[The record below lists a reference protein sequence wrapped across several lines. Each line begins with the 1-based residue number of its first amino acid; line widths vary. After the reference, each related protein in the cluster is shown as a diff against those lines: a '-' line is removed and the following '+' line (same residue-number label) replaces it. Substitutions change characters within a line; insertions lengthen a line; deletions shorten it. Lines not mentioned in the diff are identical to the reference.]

1 MRIVVTSVFVE
12 DQEKALS
19 FYTEVLGFQKKTDV
33 PLGEDRWLTVVS
45 PEEPEGVELLLEP
58 SGHPAVNPFKQALVG
73 DGIPFASFGVEDVE
87 AEHARLEGLGVKFT
101 QPPTMFGD
109 VTTAVFDDTCGNL
122 IQIAQT

>member
-33 PLGEDRWLTVVS
+33 PVGEDRWLTVVS

-58 SGHPAVNPFKQALVG
+58 SEHPAVKPFKQALV
-73 DGIPFASFGVEDVE
+73 
-87 AEHARLEGLGVKFT
+87 
-101 QPPTMFGD
+101 
-109 VTTAVFDDTCGNL
+109 
-122 IQIAQT
+122 